1 MQPHPAATAR
11 RHHCAL
17 AVLLLTVP
25 GEQMGAAV
33 AAVDVAFM
41 IVYPLF
47 YCSWFTD
54 KFVLKA
60 TRLHLRCLGQTRG
73 FLHSV
78 SCVTPDKLAVSLSSL
93 VVLG

>member
-1 MQPHPAATAR
+1 VQPHPAATAR
-11 RHHCAL
+11 HHHCAL

-47 YCSWFTD
+47 CVSCFTD

-60 TRLHLRCLGQTRG
+60 TRSPPLRCLG
-73 FLHSV
+73 
-78 SCVTPDKLAVSLSSL
+78 
-93 VVLG
+93 